1 MSDTLTPRIT
11 FWAGAAV
18 AFIGALLLTWGLRMV
33 VGRRRRQRLAQH
45 TTGTVVENRVTT
57 DMENSTL
64 VHPIVEFVTTA
75 GESLRV
81 ECTWSTQLKY
91 PVGTRVPV
99 YYNPDRPS
107 EADIVGEGALG
118 PLVLVLFAA
127 STVALGLL
135 MVVAGVLGFPPGR

>member
-11 FWAGAAV
+11 LWAGAAI
-18 AFIGALLLTWGLRMV
+18 AFIGTLLLTWGLRMV
-33 VGRRRRQRLAQH
+33 AIRRSRQRLAQH

-64 VHPIVEFVTTA
+64 VYPIVEFVTTA

-99 YYNPDRPS
+99 YYNPDRPN

-118 PLVLVLFAA
+118 PLLLVLFAA
-127 STVALGLL
+127 GTLGLGLL
-135 MVVAGVLGFPPGR
+135 MVVAGALGFPPEP

>member
-1 MSDTLTPRIT
+1 
-11 FWAGAAV
+11 
-18 AFIGALLLTWGLRMV
+18 
-33 VGRRRRQRLAQH
+33 
-45 TTGTVVENRVTT
+45 
-57 DMENSTL
+57 MENSTL